1 LCQLD
6 NCHWL
11 GGLQLALQLTPSDFN
26 SVMDAAIKSLLE
38 DLFFLSS
45 CNVVHRDRKLVHEWA
60 CYVRVPHYFVS
71 VSFDNIVC
79 DGNNKRLRLLN
90 FGNALDLDPPRVGLD
105 NEDLT
110 MGAPGSIAS
119 SLAADVF
126 SVSLIV
132 FRLLFD
138 VSDDAIKEQLKNA
151 GYELDTWLKKA
162 VKDNIVTIDSPGF
175 EYLKE
180 RKGMWRMLKAMVRPN
195 PMRKV
200 SLTH

>member
-1 LCQLD
+1 
-6 NCHWL
+6 
-11 GGLQLALQLTPSDFN
+11 
-26 SVMDAAIKSLLE
+26 M
-38 DLFFLSS
+38 
-45 CNVVHRDRKLVHEWA
+45 HEWA
-60 CYVRVPHYFVS
+60 CYFSTRNLIQVLRFCVS
-71 VSFDNIVC
+71 VSVDNILC
-79 DGNNKRLRLLN
+79 DGNNRRLRLLN

-126 SVSLIV
+126 SVSVIV
-132 FRLLFD
+132 LQLLFD
-138 VSDDAIKEQLKNA
+138 VSDDSIKEKLKDA

-162 VKDNIVTIDSPGF
+162 VKDNIISIDSPGF

-180 RKGMWRMLKAMVRPN
+180 RKGMWRMLKSMVRPN

-200 SLTH
+200 SLGN